1 MLRLGCFVALVAA
14 AVGAWMFR
22 GPLGRA
28 VGRLGGREAPLP
40 RVTSSVGAPSPA
52 AVASAE
58 AKLAAL
64 GRTGGP
70 DSVVLTANEVA
81 SWVGGGIDWSVRRTF
96 DSLRVELRP
105 DTLVLHARLDTKAVP
120 PEALGPFAG
129 FVEPR
134 EPLRIAGPV
143 AIAAPGHA
151 RFTVAELS
159 LRDFVFPPVAVRSL
173 ARRVAGAGEDGA
185 FLVPVPTAVRALRL
199 GGDGLVLYRSVQR

>member
-22 GPLGRA
+22 APLGRA

-52 AVASAE
+52 AVASAD

-64 GRTGGP
+64 GRSGGP

>member
-52 AVASAE
+52 AVASAD

-64 GRTGGP
+64 ERSGGP